1 MTDYRPLLAKV
12 VRLADR
18 GTFSLYDWGA
28 APDGGWEAMCSVGRK
43 HLSGKGRG
51 PGIAVRRL
59 LAVLEKGRR
68 DG

>member
-1 MTDYRPLLAKV
+1 MTDYRPALLRI

-18 GTFSLYDWGA
+18 GTFSLYNWGSEPA
-28 APDGGWEAMCSVGRK
+28 RRWEAMCFVGDECV
-43 HLSGKGRG
+43 SGYGKD

-59 LAVLEKGRR
+59 LAVLEKGKR